1 MKFMT
6 VREMRSGGAKLWRE
20 LPVEKE
26 MVVTSNGA
34 PVAILSAIAG
44 ADFEQ
49 CLADIRRARAT
60 RAVTRL
66 QADSIENGTDRLSPG
81 AIDSVIAQVRRN
93 RRNHASRA

>member
-6 VREMRSGGAKLWRE
+6 VREMRGGGAKLWRE

-44 ADFEQ
+44 DDFEQ
-49 CLADIRRARAT
+49 CLMDIRQARAT

-66 QADSIENGTDRLSPG
+66 QADSLANGTDRLS
-81 AIDSVIAQVRRN
+81 AEMIDSVIAEVRQN
-93 RRNHASRA
+93 RRKGVPRS